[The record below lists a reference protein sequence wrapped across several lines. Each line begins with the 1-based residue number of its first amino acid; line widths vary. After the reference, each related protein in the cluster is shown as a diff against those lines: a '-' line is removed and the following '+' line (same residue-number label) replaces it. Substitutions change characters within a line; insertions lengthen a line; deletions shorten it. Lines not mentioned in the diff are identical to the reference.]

1 MLCKSDGIFAL
12 IIVILIT
19 TLTRKEM
26 CGTLDLERSI
36 NDTSIKKFFFLIQIY
51 TKMVVGWS

>member
-51 TKMVVGWS
+51 TKMVVG